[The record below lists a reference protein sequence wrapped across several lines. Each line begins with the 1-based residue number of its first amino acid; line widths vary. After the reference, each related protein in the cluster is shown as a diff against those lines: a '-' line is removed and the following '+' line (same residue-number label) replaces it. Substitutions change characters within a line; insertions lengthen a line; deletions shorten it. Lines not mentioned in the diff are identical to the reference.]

1 MTKLKVTNTKA
12 GTVHEHENTN
22 HAWGDLAC
30 EIKSDL
36 VRGDTERLLDVTAV
50 RDEPLVF
57 RIAVFEKVEDERVD
71 DIPVIFAKDLPA
83 PEPDEKCGVCGN
95 PLEYHNNTY
104 RWCKN
109 MHSFRYFQNPHT
121 TAPEC
126 DCDCLSC
133 NPDMYISCERRINP
147 DRPRY
152 TVEQIADIDKQIR
165 KAAKVARGQVLDKI
179 MWYMANHGVEKRPE
193 GYYVVS
199 GTFSLGGFI
208 KHIESLRS
216 QKEPQQ

>member
-1 MTKLKVTNTKA
+1 MTPQQEPEHCGHYEVCHI
-12 GTVHEHENTN
+12 VHTRKDHV
-22 HAWGDLAC
+22 C
-30 EIKSDL
+30 PSDPNNKTCDY
-36 VRGDTERLLDVTAV
+36 DTRSRPHT
-50 RDEPLVF
+50 
-57 RIAVFEKVEDERVD
+57 
-71 DIPVIFAKDLPA
+71 PA
-83 PEPDEKCGVCGN
+83 PEPDEKCEVCGN
-95 PLEYHNNTY
+95 PLEYHNNAY

-208 KHIESLRS
+208 KHMESLRS

>member
-1 MTKLKVTNTKA
+1 
-12 GTVHEHENTN
+12 
-22 HAWGDLAC
+22 
-30 EIKSDL
+30 
-36 VRGDTERLLDVTAV
+36 
-50 RDEPLVF
+50 
-57 RIAVFEKVEDERVD
+57 
-71 DIPVIFAKDLPA
+71 
-83 PEPDEKCGVCGN
+83 
-95 PLEYHNNTY
+95 
-104 RWCKN
+104 
-109 MHSFRYFQNPHT
+109 
-121 TAPEC
+121 
-126 DCDCLSC
+126 
-133 NPDMYISCERRINP
+133 MYISCERRINP